1 MVIYTVLFLRLV
13 GYVLWIPG
21 GVLMA
26 FGVILGLQQ
35 ASGRE
40 TLWSH

>member
-1 MVIYTVLFLRLV
+1 LNFSTFSH
-13 GYVLWIPG
+13 
-21 GVLMA
+21 VLMA

-35 ASGRE
+35 GSGRE